1 MTGNELAKQAHTILL
16 EREPTDADADVIAEG
31 CSALEG
37 VEMWRFCKDLVA
49 MCQEQP
55 LPHEAEQAVD
65 TATQKKRLQQ
75 LNLALNKRQAFSDAM
90 KRMHETP
97 RPDTKP

>member
-1 MTGNELAKQAHTILL
+1 MTGNELAKKAHTILI
-16 EREPTDADADVIAEG
+16 ERDPTDADADEIAEG
-31 CSALEG
+31 CGALEG
-37 VEMWRFCKDLVA
+37 AEMWRFCKDLVA
-49 MCQEQP
+49 MCQAQP
-55 LPHEAEQAVD
+55 MPHEAQLSTD

-97 RPDTKP
+97 RPNTKP